1 MGQITR
7 GRAIMKKATGK
18 KTKKPT
24 VRMKQSND
32 KASAEEIAIMSH
44 FLTREGSCRI
54 DDSVLCDFIAAQNN
68 ISHIKDAKTGS
79 YIFSNMH
86 TLKFYGLDK
95 NEQLIGRTIFDVD
108 KFMRPYWGNYANKVA
123 KMERLAATTNKII
136 TTKNSISID
145 VCNKVYVLDTFK
157 LPLSGRRN
165 KVIAMLTMHIDR
177 TKETDLLYL
186 LKLYKNT
193 YDNQKQAVQRF
204 AGFLEIT
211 RFFAQGLTYAEMV
224 FLLHMRKY
232 ARYQDV
238 AEELD
243 ISIRTI
249 ETHAYH
255 ITKKLKKD
263 CSLSAVLNCIR
274 SR

>member
-1 MGQITR
+1 MT
-7 GRAIMKKATGK
+7 KNTGK
-18 KTKKPT
+18 KLKKST
-24 VRMKQSND
+24 AVLKKKSD
-32 KASAEEIAIMSH
+32 KKVSAEEIAIMSH
-44 FLTREGSCRI
+44 FLTGEGSCRI
-54 DDSVLCDFIAAQNN
+54 EDSVLYDFIMAQNN

-79 YIFSNMH
+79 YIFSNSH

-95 NEQLIGRTIFDVD
+95 NEQLIGRSIFDVD

-123 KMERLAATTNKII
+123 KMEHLATTANKII
-136 TTKNSISID
+136 TAKRSVSID
-145 VCNKVYVLDTFK
+145 VCNKIYVLDTFK

-186 LKLYKNT
+186 LNLYKNT
-193 YDNQKQAVQRF
+193 YNKQKQAVQIF
-204 AGFLEIT
+204 AGFLGIKK
-211 RFFAQGLTYAEMV
+211 FFVKDLTCAEMT

-232 ARYQDV
+232 AHYQDV
-238 AEELD
+238 AKELD

-255 ITKKLKKD
+255 ITKKLKNN
-263 CSLSAVLNCIR
+263 CQLSTVLNCIR
-274 SR
+274 SI